1 LSLELRIHPEAGR
14 ILGCEPGV
22 ISNFLGSVIERHRRL
37 LSVGSESVLKNSSE
51 SAVTLVDVPGLP
63 LVCVKELR
71 WRGWLHSFKGVFR
84 STQGARSF
92 RNGWKLREAG
102 FGVASPL
109 ALITDR
115 RLGLVRSEWVI
126 MEVIPGAIELDR
138 YIVKRTADMWLPE
151 EKICLARLFG
161 RLISSMHSAGVFHSD
176 LKTCNVLVS
185 EEPGLSDDPPAA
197 ARQDSNKAISPRRA
211 LRFSLLDY
219 DNVRFSRQVSW
230 KRKIKNLVQIFLST
244 PLAIKATQRLLF
256 LNEYALH
263 VGLNPNEKR
272 VTARAV
278 IEAARGREILYVG
291 LDGDVREKW
300 WTGR

>member
-1 LSLELRIHPEAGR
+1 MQLSLILRIHPEAGR
-14 ILGCEPGV
+14 ILNCEPGV
-22 ISNFLGSVIERHRRL
+22 IPNFLRSAVEKHRRL
-37 LSVGSESVLKNSSE
+37 LSVGTESVLKNSPE
-51 SAVTLVDVPGLP
+51 SAVTLVDVPGFP
-63 LVCVKELR
+63 RICVKELR
-71 WRGWLHSFKGVFR
+71 WRGRLHAFKGLFR

-115 RLGLVRSEWVI
+115 RLGLVRSEWVV
-126 MEVIPGAIELDR
+126 MEVIAGAVEMDR

-151 EKICLARLFG
+151 ERIALARLFG
-161 RLISSMHSAGVFHSD
+161 RFIGSMHGAGIFHSD
-176 LKTCNVLVS
+176 LKTCNVMVS
-185 EEPGLSDDPPAA
+185 EEPAQSNDPPDEGAQA
-197 ARQDSNKAISPRRA
+197 SNKATAPRKA

-219 DNVRFSRQVSW
+219 DNVRFSRQVTW
-230 KRKIKNLVQIFLST
+230 RQKIKNLVQIFLST
-244 PLAIKATQRLLF
+244 PVAINATLRMLF

-272 VTARAV
+272 VAARAV
-278 IEAARGREILYVG
+278 IEAARGKEILYVG

-300 WTGR
+300 WT